1 MGRIGGSVISILIIL
16 SLALALA
23 THAVAQAPQK
33 RAPAAP
39 PPRAAPAPHPVAP
52 VPHPAAPVMRP
63 ATPPRVAAPPPRMA
77 PPRAAPHIA
86 TPPRVTP
93 HVAAPPR
100 PAPHV
105 AAPPRA
111 APHVT
116 APPRSAP
123 RVATPPRTTPHIAAP
138 PRTAP
143 HVAAPPQAAP
153 HVAGPRGGPLRATSP
168 PSPPHVAAPPRGPGV
183 QQPAQAATPAQPT
196 ISQQRALQRQE
207 SSDRRA
213 QQLQQRLERREQQ
226 GRLTPS
232 QGQRLQSLQAQQ
244 GERQQRAR
252 QRQEGADLRAQQL
265 QQRLEQR
272 AQGGRLT
279 RSEQRQLRMLQAQ
292 QGQRQ
297 QRAQLREQMRQ
308 GPMRQ
313 PQQRVE
319 TRQSGRAL
327 RQARIT
333 PQTAAENRFAG
344 RFRHDHLGQE
354 QWLRARREHW
364 AAREAWQHRTRAPF
378 IPWYGPVYWPYAYSD
393 IFDYTFWPNAY
404 DDGYWPYAY
413 DDFFDGIFFPYGAP
427 YVGDAYSGPYAAA
440 DVGSTANGAPGSAQT
455 APLGKISTAARQIC
469 EEPGAGVT
477 AWPIQQI
484 VDTLQPTD
492 EQRALLDELKNTA
505 ARAADAFRNACPT
518 TVPMTPVGRLQ
529 AMIGRLQATL
539 DAIHIVQPSLAKFY
553 DSLSDEQRARFNA
566 LAPDLGQQQPRTQQS
581 QMQERTTDQQ
591 KNPCANAKPGL
602 ADLPIDRIDEVVQPI
617 GSQEDALDRLSDAT
631 QKAVDALQAACP
643 ISTPLTPLGRLG
655 AMEQRVNAMLTA
667 AKTIQP
673 ALEQFYGALSYEQKA
688 RFNVLD
694 RDLAQ
699 GG

>member
-1 MGRIGGSVISILIIL
+1 VGRMGGSVTSILVIV
-16 SLALALA
+16 SLALA

-52 VPHPAAPVMRP
+52 VPHPAAPVARP
-63 ATPPRVAAPPPRMA
+63 AVPPRVAAPPPRMA

-86 TPPRVTP
+86 APPRVTP

-100 PAPHV
+100 V
-105 AAPPRA
+105 
-111 APHVT
+111 
-116 APPRSAP
+116 AP
-123 RVATPPRTTPHIAAP
+123 RVATPPR
-138 PRTAP
+138 
-143 HVAAPPQAAP
+143 AAP
-153 HVAGPRGGPLRATSP
+153 HVAGSRGGPSRAALP
-168 PSPPHVAAPPRGPGV
+168 PSLPHVAAPPRDAGV
-183 QQPAQAATPAQPT
+183 QQPPRHTAAPAQLT
-196 ISQQRALQRQE
+196 TSQQRALQRQE
-207 SSDRRA
+207 TSDRRA
-213 QQLQQRLERREQQ
+213 QQLQQRLERREPQ
-226 GRLTPS
+226 GRVTPS
-232 QGQRLQSLQAQQ
+232 QRQRLQSLRAQQ
-244 GERQQRAR
+244 GQRQQRAQ
-252 QRQEGADLRAQQL
+252 QRQEGADLRASQL

-272 AQGGRLT
+272 GQAGGRLT
-279 RSEQRQLRMLQAQ
+279 RSEQRQLRALQAQ

-297 QRAQLREQMRQ
+297 QRTQLREQMRQ
-308 GPMRQ
+308 GPMQQ
-313 PQQRVE
+313 PQQGVE
-319 TRQSGRAL
+319 TRQSGHAA

-333 PQTAAENRFAG
+333 PQAAAENRFAG
-344 RFRHDHLGQE
+344 RFRRDRLGQE
-354 QWLRARREHW
+354 QWMRARREHW

-378 IPWYGPVYWPYAYSD
+378 ISWYGPVYWPYAYSD

-404 DDGYWPYAY
+404 DDGYWSYAY

-440 DVGSTANGAPGSAQT
+440 DVGSPAEGSPGSAQT

-484 VDTLQPTD
+484 VDALRPTD
-492 EQRALLDELKNTA
+492 EQRALLGELKNTA

-518 TVPMTPVGRLQ
+518 AAPMTPVGRLQ

-539 DAIHIVQPSLAKFY
+539 DAIHIVQPSLTKFY

-566 LAPDLGQQQPRTQQS
+566 LAPDLGQQQQRTQQS
-581 QMQERTTDQQ
+581 QMQEPTTDQQ
-591 KNPCANAKPGL
+591 KNLCANARPGL
-602 ADLPIDRIDEVVQPI
+602 ADLPIDRINEVVQPT
-617 GSQEDALDRLSDAT
+617 GNQEDALDRLSDAT
-631 QKAVDALQAACP
+631 QRAVDALQAACP
-643 ISTPLTPLGRLG
+643 ISTPLTPVGRLG
-655 AMEQRVNAMLTA
+655 TMEQRVNAMLSA
-667 AKTIQP
+667 ADTIQP